1 MRIKNAEVYDVRQGF
16 VKKDVY
22 IEGGRFV
29 EEARCGGGDAA
40 RGAEQ
45 IIDAAGLYLIPGLVD
60 IHFHGCAGAD
70 FSDGTPE
77 ALRTISAYQLEN
89 GVTSICPAA
98 MTLPEDALTQICG
111 NAYAYALESG
121 PLPARA
127 ALRGIHLE
135 GPFIAADRSGAQNA
149 RYVRCAD
156 IALYRRLQE
165 AAHGL
170 IRLVTLAPE
179 TVGAE
184 AFIRELHREVHL
196 SIGHTA
202 CDYDCALR
210 AFEAGAD
217 HVTHLFNAMRG
228 FEHRAP
234 GVLAAAFD
242 AKHVMPELI
251 CDGVHVDAA
260 AVRVAFRIFGGERMI
275 LVSDSMRAA
284 GMGDGAYM
292 LGGQWVQVKGR
303 LATLADGT
311 IAGSVTSLMGCLR
324 AAVAAGIPL
333 ETAVRCAAYNPACA
347 IGADAVCGSIDAGK
361 DADCVLLSKEGLEI
375 QGVFRK
381 GVRIQNAARP
391 I

>member
-1 MRIKNAEVYDVRQGF
+1 MRIRNAEVFDTGQGF

-29 EEARCGGGDAA
+29 EKACYGGGDAA

-77 ALRTISAYQLEN
+77 ALRTISAYQLGN

-98 MTLPEDALTQICG
+98 LTLPEDALAAICR
-111 NAYAYALESG
+111 NAYAYALESEAQ
-121 PLPARA
+121 PVRA

-149 RYVRCAD
+149 RYIRAAD
-156 IALYRRLQE
+156 ILLYRRLQE

-179 TVGAE
+179 TAGAE
-184 AFIRELHREVHL
+184 AFIKELHREVHL

-202 CDYDCALR
+202 CDYDCARR

-260 AVRVAFRIFGGERMI
+260 TVRVAFRIFGGERMI
-275 LVSDSMRAA
+275 LVSDSMRAT
-284 GMGDGAYM
+284 GMTDGSYT
-292 LGGQWVQVKGR
+292 LGGQQVQVNGR

-311 IAGSVTSLMGCLR
+311 IAGSVTNLMECLR

-333 ETAVRCAAYNPACA
+333 ETAVRCATYNPACA

-361 DADCVLLSKEGLEI
+361 DADCVLLSKAGLEI
-375 QGVFRK
+375 RGVFRR
-381 GVRIQNAARP
+381 GVYVQNDGE
-391 I
+391 

>member
-1 MRIKNAEVYDVRQGF
+1 MRIRNAEVFDTEQGF

-22 IEGGRFV
+22 IEDGRFV
-29 EEARCGGGDAA
+29 EAARYRGGEAG
-40 RGAEQ
+40 RGAER
-45 IIDAAGLYLIPGLVD
+45 IIDADGLYLIPGLVD

-77 ALRTISAYQLEN
+77 ALRTISACQLEN

-98 MTLPEDALTQICG
+98 MTLSEEALTGICR
-111 NAYAYALESG
+111 NAYAYVRECEAE
-121 PLPARA
+121 PVRA

-135 GPFIAADRSGAQNA
+135 GPFIAADRRGAQNA
-149 RYVRCAD
+149 QYIRTAD
-156 IALYRRLQE
+156 VAFYRRLQE

-170 IRLVTLAPE
+170 IRIVTLAPE
-179 TVGAE
+179 TAGAE
-184 AFIRELHREVHL
+184 AFIGRLHREVHL
-196 SIGHTA
+196 SVGHTA
-202 CDYDCALR
+202 CDYDCARR

-260 AVRVAFRIFGGERMI
+260 AVRVAFRIFGRERMI

-284 GMGDGAYM
+284 GMTDGSYT
-292 LGGQWVQVKGR
+292 LGGQRVQVNGR

-311 IAGSVTSLMGCLR
+311 IAGSVTNLMACLR
-324 AAVAAGIPL
+324 MAVAAGIPL
-333 ETAVRCAAYNPACA
+333 EAAVRCASYNPARA
-347 IGADAVCGSIDAGK
+347 IGADAVCGSIEPGK
-361 DADCVLLSKEGLEI
+361 DADCVLLDKAGLEI
-375 QGVFRK
+375 RGVFRR
-381 GVRIQNAARP
+381 GVYIQNDGE
-391 I
+391 